1 VGHVDYLGNS
11 YLVDM
16 DRSGGR
22 MAFDHRILAAE
33 SESRQPK
40 VSVQVFDRENFE
52 LEGLWLGKDPV
63 SEQPLAPLKHLLP
76 LD

>member
-1 VGHVDYLGNS
+1 
-11 YLVDM
+11 
-16 DRSGGR
+16 
-22 MAFDHRILAAE
+22 MAFDHRILAVE